1 MWYRKAQVQPGVAQN
16 NQPVQTP
23 AETAQPVQTAP
34 PVLQQAPAPTT
45 VDQQTAV
52 TNLQNSIN
60 TILSQTGKTYLQI
73 ISELNNLKTSNESNQ
88 TIDQNTKNNINT
100 ILDASITS
108 VTTSAAGNFNKPFVP
123 ANEQGQQ
130 INQELIDVSN
140 PAARL
145 INPTNSAKLPGQG
158 GLLMRD
164 AIQPKVI
171 EPKPTAVPA
180 GAQNPP
186 QEQKPLPGT
195 SSNKATK

>member
-1 MWYRKAQVQPGVAQN
+1 MWYRKAQVQPGAVQN
-16 NQPVQTP
+16 NQSVQTP
-23 AETAQPVQTAP
+23 AETAQ

-52 TNLQNSIN
+52 TNLQNGIN

-171 EPKPTAVPA
+171 PATVPA

-195 SSNKATK
+195 NSNKATK